1 MSNTE
6 TAATP
11 DPSGT
16 PAGATTLAADADV
29 YKVVATD
36 RISES
41 GLEPLLEDDR
51 FQVVQAAGWDQ
62 ADVDEALRDAHGVII
77 RSGTQ
82 VTADFLEKAP
92 NLQVIGRAGV
102 GVDNIDLEQ
111 ATSRGIAVL
120 NAPAGNTISA
130 AELTMALLLSAVRKV
145 PMADQSLREGRWDR
159 KSFGGKELRGKT
171 LGLVG
176 AGRIGGEVGRRARA
190 FEMKVLAYDP
200 HLPEERA
207 EDLGFEL
214 AGFDEVIERADVIS
228 LHTPLTSSTKGMIG
242 REQLQRMKSSAL
254 LVNVGRGG
262 LVDEDALVEALE
274 NEEIAGGALDVYETE
289 PLPEDSPL
297 RKAPN
302 LVLTPHLGASTSEAQ
317 ERVASEI
324 AHAVRGA
331 LLEGDLS
338 RALNAP
344 AIGGEALR
352 KLRPLLDLGGRVGRL
367 AGALARGG
375 IVGVDVRYAGAAAE
389 GTRDPLNPLS
399 ASVLTGVLS
408 DILGAEEVNY
418 VNALHLAE
426 GRGIKVATSTQ
437 SRHRDYSEYVEAV
450 VETDDGQAR
459 IAGALLGERHPRVV
473 SIDGFDIDLPPHGTM
488 VVLRNQ
494 DVPGVIGKVGTI
506 LGEQGLNIADY
517 RQSRRSPGGEAMAA
531 VTVDGEVTPAV
542 LDALRQVPEVQ
553 DAYSADLS

>member
-1 MSNTE
+1 MTNTE

-11 DPSGT
+11 SEGGASP
-16 PAGATTLAADADV
+16 ATTALAGDV
-29 YKVVATD
+29 DVFKVVATD

-51 FQVVQAAGWDQ
+51 FEVVQAAGWDE
-62 ADVDEALRDAHGVII
+62 ADVNEAIQGAHGIII

-82 VTADFLEKAP
+82 VDADFLERTP

-102 GVDNIDLEQ
+102 GVDNIDLKA
-111 ATSRGIAVL
+111 ATGRGIAVL

-145 PMADQSLREGRWDR
+145 PMADHSLREGRWDR

-200 HLPEERA
+200 YLPEEQA
-207 EDLGFEL
+207 DDLGIQL
-214 AGFDEVIERADVIS
+214 ATFDEVIEKADVIS

-262 LVDEDALVEALE
+262 LVDEDDLVEALE
-274 NEEIAGGALDVYETE
+274 NGEIAGGALDVYETE

-297 RKAPN
+297 RGAEN

-331 LLEGDLS
+331 LVEGDLS

-344 AIGGEALR
+344 AIGGEVLR

-375 IVGVDVRYAGAAAE
+375 IRGVDVRYAGQAAE
-389 GTRDPLNPLS
+389 ESRDPLNPLS

-408 DILGAEEVNY
+408 DVLGADEVNY

-426 GRGIKVATSTQ
+426 GRGIRVTTSSQ
-437 SRHRDYSEYVEAV
+437 SRHRDYAEYLEAV
-450 VETDDGQAR
+450 VETEGGEAR

-473 SIDGFDIDLPPHGTM
+473 SIDGFDIDLAPHGTM

-494 DVPGVIGKVGTI
+494 DVPGVIGKIGTI

-531 VTVDGEVTPAV
+531 VTVDGEVTPAM
-542 LDALRQVPEVQ
+542 LDALREVPEVQ
-553 DAYSADLS
+553 EAYSADLG